1 MEEARPFFSFQA
13 SSDNPGGHQD
23 FNDEDGADWG
33 RDHEEAEFSE
43 VAADSGFASGLG
55 SWSECDPPL
64 SEEGFRPESSA
75 AQGQPSAALNNPED
89 SSETDSSGE
98 DTAEDEDRKYEVL
111 SSAPE
116 IEKLAPQVEF
126 GVDLDVYQNP
136 RTLSLHGRA
145 KGSTGPLICGRSVSG
160 MKLFVGRVHS
170 KTWRCKQC
178 MAGRPI
184 RDSGAAANFINS
196 RLGSRQR

>member
-1 MEEARPFFSFQA
+1 MRTELIGDEIMKRLSSQRWLRTQA
-13 SSDNPGGHQD
+13 LQVVLGR
-23 FNDEDGADWG
+23 GAN
-33 RDHEEAEFSE
+33 AT
-43 VAADSGFASGLG
+43 
-55 SWSECDPPL
+55 PL
-64 SEEGFRPESSA
+64 SEEGLRPESIA
-75 AQGQPSAALNNPED
+75 TQGQPSAASNNPED
-89 SSETDSSGE
+89 SSESDSSGE